1 MDKNYT
7 PELFEREIYKFWMD
21 GNFFKAVP
29 DKREPFSI
37 VMPPPNVTGK
47 AHIGHALD
55 CTIQDVLT
63 RYKRMQGYNTL
74 WLPGTDHAA
83 IATEQVIVKD
93 LKRNGLTKEMIGRE
107 EFLKRGWDWYGKY
120 AHIICDQFKELGV
133 SCDWSRLAFTM
144 DETRSRAVRHV
155 FCQYYNEGLIYKGKR
170 VVNYCP
176 SCKTTIS
183 DNENIHI
190 DQNTYLWYIRYPFA
204 DGSGEVV
211 IATTRPE
218 TLFGDTAV
226 AVNPQDERF
235 KGQVGKD
242 LILPLVNR
250 KIKLIADE
258 YCEMGFG
265 TGAVKIT
272 PAHDP
277 NDYEIG
283 LRHNLEVINCIDDN
297 GLLTES
303 AGQFAGMDR
312 IKARP
317 LIEKAL
323 IEGGY
328 LVKKEKYK
336 NQVGTCERCGSFT
349 EPRISTQWFVKMK
362 ELVKPAIEAVKS
374 GKLKFHP
381 KRYEKTYLNWL
392 ENIQD
397 WCISRQIWLGHRI
410 PVFTCENGHTFASE
424 EEKPS
429 RCPVCGNSVLSQDS
443 DVLDTWFS
451 SALWPFSTL
460 GYPDKTKDLEYYYPT
475 SALVTGYD
483 IITFWVSKM
492 VFSGLKF
499 MGDVPFRDVVIH
511 GLVRDIH
518 GIKMSKHLGNGI
530 DPIDMIDK
538 YGADALRLSLIN
550 GMSMGTDIKYGQEKA
565 KEAKIFINKLYNAC
579 KFVCQN
585 VEDVKITSINN
596 LNLKEKDKWILSE
609 LDKLIKSVNRNI
621 SRYALGNVTGDLI
634 EFTVSKFCDWYIEL
648 SKIELYANDK
658 EDKTRV
664 QNILLY
670 VLTSLLK
677 LFHPFIPFVTEKVYQ
692 ELPGHSQTIM
702 KEQYPT
708 RLKLKNTSNSFERI
722 IDIIKAIR
730 NARAEYNV
738 PDNKKTNIYFI
749 VKEDDMLLQENL
761 QEISRLAHGSCAEIL
776 SSEPLEKCIRVIC
789 GETKILIPMGQLV
802 DNEKEKERLLKEI
815 DTVKFEIARSQKML
829 SNQGFITKAP
839 VELVEN
845 EKLKLQNNEDT
856 LKRLLEEYGS
866 LH

>member
-1 MDKNYT
+1 MDKNYS
-7 PELFEREIYKFWMD
+7 PELFEADIYKVWMD
-21 GNFFKAVP
+21 KNYFSAKP
-29 DKREPFSI
+29 DSREHYSI

-55 CTIQDVLT
+55 NTMQDILIRT
-63 RYKRMQGYNTL
+63 KRMQGYNTL

-83 IATEQVIVKD
+83 LATEQVLVKD
-93 LKRNGLTKEMIGRE
+93 LKRNGESKESIGRE
-107 EFLKRGWDWYGKY
+107 EFLKRGWQWYGKY
-120 AHIICDQFKELGV
+120 THVICDQFKKLGV
-133 SCDWSRLAFTM
+133 SCDWNRLAFTM
-144 DETRSRAVRHV
+144 DENLNRAVRHV
-155 FCQYYNEGLIYKGKR
+155 FCQYYKEGLIYKGKR

-183 DNENIHI
+183 DNENVHI

-211 IATTRPE
+211 VATTRPE

-226 AVNPQDERF
+226 AVNPNDERF

-242 LILPLVNR
+242 LILPLVNK

-258 YCEMGFG
+258 YCEIGFG

-277 NDYEIG
+277 NDYEVG
-283 LRHNLEVINCIDDN
+283 LRHNLEVVNCIDDD
-297 GLLTES
+297 GKLTAC
-303 AGQFAGMDR
+303 AGQFAGVDR
-312 IKARP
+312 IEARP

-323 IEGGY
+323 IDGGY

-362 ELVKPAIEAVKS
+362 DLSRPAIEVVKS
-374 GKLKFHP
+374 GKLTFHP

-410 PVFTCENGHTFASE
+410 PVFTCSNGHTFASE
-424 EEKPS
+424 DYPIE
-429 RCPVCGNSVLSQDS
+429 CPTCKSKKLEQDN

-460 GYPDKTKDLEYYYPT
+460 GYPEMTEDLKYYYPT

-499 MGDVPFRDVVIH
+499 MGDVPFKDVVIH

-518 GIKMSKHLGNGI
+518 GVKMSKHLGNGI
-530 DPIDMIDK
+530 DPIDMIAK

-550 GMSMGTDIKYGQEKA
+550 GTSTGADIKYGEEKA
-565 KEAKIFINKLYNAC
+565 KESKIFINKLYNAS
-579 KFVCQN
+579 KFVLQN
-585 VEDVKITSINN
+585 IKDIEVKP
-596 LNLKEKDKWILSE
+596 LERFKLKEKDKWILLE
-609 LDKLIKSVNRNI
+609 LDRLIKLVNKNI
-621 SRYALGNVTGDLI
+621 DKYSFGVATSNLI

-648 SKIELYANDK
+648 SKVELNGGNK
-658 EDKTRV
+658 EERLRV
-664 QNILLY
+664 QNVLLY
-670 VLTSLLK
+670 VLSNLLK
-677 LFHPFIPFVTEKVYQ
+677 IFHPFIPFVTEYIYK
-692 ELPGHSQTIM
+692 ELPNAEETIM
-702 KEQYPT
+702 YCAFPKKVEI
-708 RLKLKNTSNSFERI
+708 KGLKNNFESI
-722 IDIIKAIR
+722 INIIRAIR
-730 NARAEYNV
+730 NTRSSFNV
-738 PDNKKTNIYFI
+738 PDNKKVSIFI
-749 VKEDDMLLQENL
+749 KLEKADKLIEENL
-761 QEISRLAHGSCAEIL
+761 NEIARLAHGSECKIIA
-776 SSEPLEKCIRVIC
+776 SEPNEKCSKIIC
-789 GETKILIPMGQLV
+789 GNASIYLPIGQLV
-802 DNEKEKERLLKEI
+802 DQEKEKDRLEKEI
-815 DTVKFEIARSQKML
+815 EKLKFEINRSEKML
-829 SNQGFITKAP
+829 SNQGFTLKAP
-839 VELVEN
+839 KELIESER
-845 EKLKLQNNEDT
+845 EKLKNNTEL
-856 LKRLLEEYGS
+856 LKKVEQELKS
-866 LH
+866 L